1 MWANVC
7 LLVWEAKGDRAA
19 GEHHQRERGL
29 GGVEPVGAPGDEPH
43 LVVERVN
50 PSVVDAKADRGEDAL
65 TVGADGAGEFDE
77 RFQPAAGG
85 LDAPAV
91 EQLGRLA
98 GCEVAGEDRPQGLL
112 EPIGAPGRTAVAAQ
126 LAQGGG
132 LGVGQTLGAL
142 EQHPAGAF
150 ELLGLVRVHSAQ
162 LVPDLSADLVER
174 VAGGGDDVERV
185 GAHGRGGGVARLGH
199 RLQVGRSHVS
209 GDGGKLGCAV
219 GAQRGEELAAG
230 GGVLALGAP
239 HLLAGAMVGDQGEV
253 AVPLTPGHLVDADL
267 EQLLQPARV
276 ELVGDHPGTDRP
288 DRLPG
293 DPHQPADRGLVHPGG
308 QPRDQ
313 VLKVAGEA
321 RLDPGERHALG
332 AHPMGGAVD
341 PAQFGP
347 HDQPQAAKVQVPPAG
362 VDRAGVV
369 AGPAGVGAVRAGEPA
384 AAQRDRDGDLR
395 RLERDVAHRG
405 TRKGEQAVECSSDA
419 HGRWTSGLGLG
430 HLQPY
435 GLACARHPS
444 RSQHLVGVVL
454 PASPSAKDPRRT
466 HIQFRSPEF
475 SWDVVEGTHEPSS
488 AVETAEARPRWR
500 FSLAGVALKFSMLAV
515 DDRLTLP
522 AFGEGG
528 DWIVKLPDPQYP
540 EVPRNE
546 YAMMSLA
553 AMSGID
559 VPEIRLIHRD
569 ELKGL
574 PPSVWPG
581 REEWAYA
588 VRRFDR
594 AGRSRR
600 VHIEDL
606 AQVRN
611 IYPEAKYS
619 GNYETVAALVYRG
632 RDAEALREFARRLA
646 FTILI
651 ANGDGHLKN
660 WSLIYRDARTPTLSP
675 AYDLVATAPYREH
688 LTDQETLA
696 LKFGGSRRFRSVRLT
711 TFTRLQH
718 RLSAP
723 TADLAGC
730 VSELVDRVRVN
741 WPRFANQLGDFP
753 WLHNAITASIDE
765 NSRSLRD

>member
-98 GCEVAGEDRPQGLL
+98 GGEVAGDDRPSGLL

-162 LVPDLSADLVER
+162 LVPDLSADLIER
-174 VAGGGDDVERV
+174 VAGEGDDVERV
-185 GAHGRGGGVARLGH
+185 DAHGRVGGVARLGH

-219 GAQRGEELAAG
+219 GAQLGEEQVAG

-239 HLLAGAMVGDQGEV
+239 HHLAGAMVGDQGEV

-293 DPHQPADRGLVHPGG
+293 DPHQP
-308 QPRDQ
+308 
-313 VLKVAGEA
+313 E
-321 RLDPGERHALG
+321 
-332 AHPMGGAVD
+332 
-341 PAQFGP
+341 
-347 HDQPQAAKVQVPPAG
+347 AAKVQVPPAG

-466 HIQFRSPEF
+466 HIQFRSPIFPRITHLPVAGDVAKLSAANQSLLLAF
-475 SWDVVEGTHEPSS
+475 SAILLGLLLSALQTPLYRILEGYYLPERLRDRWIDTQRQRKQIIQENLKARRKARAALQGAGGAPPGARTDDSRRPPKEVNTDLLF
-488 AVETAEARPRWR
+488 ARLLRYPVDARP
-500 FSLAGVALKFSMLAV
+500 
-515 DDRLTLP
+515 
-522 AFGEGG
+522 
-528 DWIVKLPDPQYP
+528 I
-540 EVPRNE
+540 
-546 YAMMSLA
+546 
-553 AMSGID
+553 
-559 VPEIRLIHRD
+559 
-569 ELKGL
+569 
-574 PPSVWPG
+574 
-581 REEWAYA
+581 
-588 VRRFDR
+588 
-594 AGRSRR
+594 
-600 VHIEDL
+600 
-606 AQVRN
+606 
-611 IYPEAKYS
+611 
-619 GNYETVAALVYRG
+619 
-632 RDAEALREFARRLA
+632 
-646 FTILI
+646 
-651 ANGDGHLKN
+651 
-660 WSLIYRDARTPTLSP
+660 
-675 AYDLVATAPYREH
+675 
-688 LTDQETLA
+688 
-696 LKFGGSRRFRSVRLT
+696 
-711 TFTRLQH
+711 
-718 RLSAP
+718 AP
-723 TADLAGC
+723 T
-730 VSELVDRVRVN
+730 
-741 WPRFANQLGDFP
+741 RFANGIRASETYGYDRFWLDSQALWTELLSVVPETVRTEQDRARAGVDFFV
-753 WLHNAITASIDE
+753 
-765 NSRSLRD
+765 SLVYLFE